1 MHARTSLLDQAI
13 SYAARS
19 VLDVT
24 PALLPL
30 IPETGRHPLFSP
42 PVRPA
47 AQASPGDRLVA
58 FLGRK
63 PPASSLPPDHPAPT

>member
-1 MHARTSLLDQAI
+1 MLTL
-13 SYAARS
+13 AAPNRRHIAS
-19 VLDVT
+19 KNPRHEAPKVT
-24 PALLPL
+24 
-30 IPETGRHPLFSP
+30 TGRRPLFSP

-63 PPASSLPPDHPAPT
+63 PPA